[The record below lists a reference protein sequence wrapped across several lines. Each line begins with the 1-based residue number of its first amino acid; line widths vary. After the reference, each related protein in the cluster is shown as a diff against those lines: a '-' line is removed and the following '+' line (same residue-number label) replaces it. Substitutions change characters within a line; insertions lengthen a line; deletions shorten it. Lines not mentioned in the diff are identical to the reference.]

1 VVVKLG
7 GLGMVRCGFDWH
19 LRDKPIGSEELA
31 RAMAPWIDYC
41 IEKFGPQR
49 AMFESNFPVDKVSF
63 SYNVMYNAF
72 KQMSKQYSATE
83 RAAMFHDTATRVYR
97 IAA

>member
-1 VVVKLG
+1 
-7 GLGMVRCGFDWH
+7 
-19 LRDKPIGSEELA
+19 
-31 RAMAPWIDYC
+31 
-41 IEKFGPQR
+41 
-49 AMFESNFPVDKVSF
+49 
-63 SYNVMYNAF
+63 MYNAF